1 MYEGLIL
8 AILLYGSECWVL
20 TERLYDRLRVF
31 HAQCVRLMNRVNRRH
46 TREYHISTRDLEV
59 EMGLESI
66 DVYIT
71 RRQLRWLGHVARM
84 PYERLPRRMLSAWV
98 ATTRPSGGQLM
109 NYGRTVYKAMAK
121 MNIDAETWPTLADD
135 RSAWRAAIH
144 GALLNSERPKRA
156 AAAETNR
163 RIDASLAEQWLPS
176 ATRPRALPPPMP
188 PPPPPPSE
196 TTTTR
201 RSTRSRARPS
211 RYVGVYVPA
220 GGRVLQDVTN
230 LPIALQ

>member
-1 MYEGLIL
+1 
-8 AILLYGSECWVL
+8 
-20 TERLYDRLRVF
+20 
-31 HAQCVRLMNRVNRRH
+31 
-46 TREYHISTRDLEV
+46 
-59 EMGLESI
+59 
-66 DVYIT
+66 
-71 RRQLRWLGHVARM
+71 M

-196 TTTTR
+196 TTTTQ